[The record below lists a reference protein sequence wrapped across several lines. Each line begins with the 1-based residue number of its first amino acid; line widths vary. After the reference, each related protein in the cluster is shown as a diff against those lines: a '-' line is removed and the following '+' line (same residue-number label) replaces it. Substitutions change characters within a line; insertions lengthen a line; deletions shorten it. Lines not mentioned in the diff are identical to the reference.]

1 MVSLVTQENSVALD
15 GVRYRI
21 TGDVLSELIS
31 QVPEKVTIGPTSTR
45 DLKNR
50 NTAIWNDTIIWNDF
64 HNGNGLRDI
73 ADFEED
79 MDHAFWSYAG
89 LRQKGHTTL
98 PPLATATAVAA
109 DSPTSC
115 STLNILTNNVYG
127 TFDGNVVKKYTQGS
141 DSWGTT
147 LDTLPAAATDSINV
161 RMGGTE
167 YLVWATTGG
176 YSYSADPSS
185 SVTDDTKNAKF
196 LAFWDNRLW
205 GIDNTGQLWWS
216 KVIGTEFDDAQLP
229 LPDGSVKGLFV
240 GRGTNQGRLVLYAS
254 TNIGL
259 FVHDADS
266 NSFELVDPAV
276 PSHPDNGLGF
286 VRHMGSTYYSAGLG
300 VFQFTNQP
308 SQANVS
314 VMGLDRK
321 GGLIADH
328 VGTII
333 QLTASNNE
341 VIALVNDATN
351 EPAIYSWKDESW
363 QTLWDA
369 KAGSTTV
376 DTMLVANAD
385 SLYRLYWS
393 LAGRIYYI
401 TLDRDVTNPLE
412 LSTYKFAP
420 TGEVITPWLNGKEIS
435 DGKLA
440 LELFVHAINATAAET
455 IVVAY
460 EIDDSGS
467 FVNLG
472 TISSIG
478 VTTYTLGATA
488 GVGFTFQRIR
498 FRFTFANSTN
508 TNTPDL
514 GQVEFHWI
522 RPLDVKWRHTFNV
535 KWESSPEFGHA
546 PEAQLDL
553 LINAAGSTLLLDF
566 VFRNRVLDDDGTAN
580 PYNYYVRVKACR
592 IIQKTGEVWDGTV
605 QMTVEEL

>member
-1 MVSLVTQENSVALD
+1 MVSLVTQQDSVALD

-31 QVPEKVTIGPTSTR
+31 QVPEKVTIGPSSTR

-50 NTAIWNDTIIWNDF
+50 NTIIWNDF

-79 MDHAFWSYAG
+79 MDYAFWSYAG

-98 PPLATATAVAA
+98 PPLSVATAAA
-109 DSPTSC
+109 SGSPTSC
-115 STLNILTNNVYG
+115 STLGLLASTVYG
-127 TFDGNVVKKYTQGS
+127 TFNGTDVRKYNQGG
-141 DSWGTT
+141 DSWGSS
-147 LDTLPAAATDSINV
+147 LDTLPAAATQAINV

-167 YLVWATTGG
+167 YMVFATTGG
-176 YSYSADPSS
+176 YTYTSNGT
-185 SVTDDTKNAKF
+185 VFTDDTKDAKF
-196 LAFWDNRLW
+196 LAFWDDRLW

-216 KVIGTEFDDAQLP
+216 KVIGTEFNDAQLP
-229 LPDGSVKGLFV
+229 LPNGAVKGLFV

-254 TNIGL
+254 TIVGL
-259 FVHDADS
+259 YVHDADS
-266 NSFELVDPAV
+266 NTFELVDPAV

-286 VRHMGSTYYSAGLG
+286 VRHMGSTFYSAGLG
-300 VFQFTNQP
+300 IFQFTNQP
-308 SQANVS
+308 SQANVD

-341 VIALVNDATN
+341 VIALVNDAAK
-351 EPAIYSWKDESW
+351 EPAIYSWKDGSW
-363 QTLWDA
+363 QTLWDSKQA
-369 KAGSTTV
+369 STTV
-376 DTMLVANAD
+376 DTMIVANAD
-385 SLYRLYWS
+385 SKYRLYWS

-401 TLDRDVTNPLE
+401 DLDRDVTNPLE

-420 TGEVITPWLNGKEIS
+420 TGEVITPWLNGQEIS

-440 LELFVHAINATAAET
+440 LELFVHAINATANET
-455 IVVAY
+455 IVVDY

-472 TISSIG
+472 TINSIG
-478 VTTYTLGATA
+478 VTTYALGATA

-498 FRFTFANSTN
+498 LRFTFANSTN
-508 TNTPDL
+508 TNTPDM
-514 GQVEFHWI
+514 GQVEFHWV
-522 RPLDVKWRHTFNV
+522 RPLDVKWRHTFNI
-535 KWESSPEFGHA
+535 KWESAPEFGHS

-553 LINAAGSTLLLDF
+553 IINAAGSTLLLDF
-566 VFRNRVLDDDGTAN
+566 VFRNRVLDDDAEAN